1 MSLPTASPAAESP
14 TIEIATPATQRRW
27 SIAFGLYS
35 AATSL
40 TFTQGVW
47 VVYLALHNF
56 SPLAIGLFE
65 TCFHIAKFLA
75 EAPTGIF
82 ADLLGRRL
90 SLIISALLVVGAE
103 LLFLAPT
110 PAMIAASFAI
120 QGVAFAFRGG
130 ADSALLWTLVERSGD
145 EKRAARYSRLFSRMF
160 IIVLVTQTVGL
171 ATGGFLLGVGQALP
185 FVFTSLASALA
196 IMPLL
201 ALPEQRIHKAHRP
214 HPLAHL
220 REGVRAV
227 GRDPVLLGL
236 LLFSGLTAGVMTTIG
251 YYTQLYY
258 HSIGFSLATIGL
270 LLAIPVVP
278 DALFAAA
285 APRIMRWLPRRWV
298 LAIFVGAQM
307 LGLLAL
313 ATRIPVLALVGY
325 LGLLHVG
332 DSVLYPAISTY
343 LNERSPE
350 AQRATV
356 LSLETGLFSAIMIV
370 LFPLFGFGLTRIDFS
385 VAYLWT
391 FVALLLGSVGIVVL
405 VWALRRRRVVP
416 PSLENKHMTSL

>member
-1 MSLPTASPAAESP
+1 MSLPTASPVAEALAV
-14 TIEIATPATQRRW
+14 EIATPATQRRW
-27 SIAFGLYS
+27 AVAFGLYT
-35 AATSL
+35 AATNL

-47 VVYLALHNF
+47 VIYLALNGF
-56 SPLAIGLFE
+56 SPFAIGLFE
-65 TCFHIAKFLA
+65 TCFHVAKFLA

-82 ADLLGRRL
+82 ADLVGRRL
-90 SLIISALLVVGAE
+90 SLIISALLVVVAE

-110 PAMIAASFAI
+110 PTMIAISFAM

-145 EKRAARYSRLFSRMF
+145 KQLAARYSRLFSRMF
-160 IIVLVTQTVGL
+160 VILLVTQTAGV
-171 ATGGFLLGVGQALP
+171 ATGGFLLGYGQALP

-196 IMPLL
+196 IIPLL
-201 ALPEQRIHKAHRP
+201 ALPEQRIHADHRP

-227 GRDPVLLGL
+227 GRDPTLLGL

-258 HSIGFSLATIGL
+258 HSIGFSLAAIGL

-313 ATRIPVLALVGY
+313 ATRVPVLALVGY

-370 LFPLFGFGLTRIDFS
+370 LFPLFGFGLTRIDYS

-391 FVALLLGSVGIVVL
+391 FVALLLGSVGIVAL
-405 VWALRRRRVVP
+405 VWALRRRQRD
-416 PSLENKHMTSL
+416 K

>member
-1 MSLPTASPAAESP
+1 MSLPTVPSVSTAAESP
-14 TIEIATPATQRRW
+14 AIETATPAAQRRW
-27 SIAFGLYS
+27 AVAFGLYT

-130 ADSALLWTLVERSGD
+130 ADSALLWTMVERSGD
-145 EKRAARYSRLFSRMF
+145 EKRAVRYSRLFSRMF
-160 IIVLVTQTVGL
+160 VIMLVMQTAGL
-171 ATGGFLLGVGQALP
+171 AAGGFLLGYGQALP

-196 IMPLL
+196 IIPLL
-201 ALPEQRIHKAHRP
+201 SLPEQRIHKAHRP

-220 REGVRAV
+220 RDGIRAV

-251 YYTQLYY
+251 YYTQLFY
-258 HSIGFSLATIGL
+258 HSIGFSLAAIGL

-278 DALFAAA
+278 DALFATA

-307 LGLLAL
+307 LGPLAL
-313 ATRIPVLALVGY
+313 ATRVPVLALVGY
-325 LGLLHVG
+325 LGLLHIG

-391 FVALLLGSVGIVVL
+391 FVALLLGSVGIVALVL
-405 VWALRRRRVVP
+405 ALRRR
-416 PSLENKHMTSL
+416 KA

>member
-1 MSLPTASPAAESP
+1 MSLPTVPSVSTAAESP
-14 TIEIATPATQRRW
+14 AIETATPAAQRRW
-27 SIAFGLYS
+27 AVAFGLYT

-130 ADSALLWTLVERSGD
+130 ADSALLWTMVERSGD
-145 EKRAARYSRLFSRMF
+145 EKRAVRYSRLFSRMF
-160 IIVLVTQTVGL
+160 VIMLVMQTAGL
-171 ATGGFLLGVGQALP
+171 AAGGFLLGYGQALP

-196 IMPLL
+196 IIPLL
-201 ALPEQRIHKAHRP
+201 SLPEQRIHKAHRP

-220 REGVRAV
+220 RDGIRAV

-251 YYTQLYY
+251 YYTQLFY
-258 HSIGFSLATIGL
+258 HSIGFSLAAIGL

-278 DALFAAA
+278 DALFATA

-313 ATRIPVLALVGY
+313 ATRVPVLALVGY
-325 LGLLHVG
+325 LGLLHIG

-391 FVALLLGSVGIVVL
+391 FVALLLGSVGIVALVL
-405 VWALRRRRVVP
+405 ALRRR
-416 PSLENKHMTSL
+416 KA

>member
-1 MSLPTASPAAESP
+1 MSLPSVSPAVESSI
-14 TIEIATPATQRRW
+14 IEIATPATQRRW
-27 SIAFGLYS
+27 SIAFGLYT

-47 VVYLALHNF
+47 VIYLALHGF
-56 SPLAIGLFE
+56 SPFAIGLFE

-82 ADLLGRRL
+82 ADLAGRRL
-90 SLIISALLVVGAE
+90 SLVISALLVVVAE

-110 PAMIAASFAI
+110 PTMIAVSFAM

-145 EKRAARYSRLFSRMF
+145 QKRAARYSRLFSRMF
-160 IIVLVTQTVGL
+160 IIMLVMQTAGV
-171 ATGGFLLGVGQALP
+171 ATGGFLLGFGQVLP
-185 FVFTSLASALA
+185 FIFTSLASALA
-196 IMPLL
+196 IIPLL
-201 ALPEQRIHKAHRP
+201 ALPEQRAHASQRNR
-214 HPLAHL
+214 PLAHL

-236 LLFSGLTAGVMTTIG
+236 LLLSGLTAGVITTIG

-258 HSIGFSLATIGL
+258 HSIGFSLVTIGL

-313 ATRIPVLALVGY
+313 ATRVPVLALVGY

-332 DSVLYPAISTY
+332 DSVLYPAINTY

-391 FVALLLGSVGIVVL
+391 FVALLLGSGGIVAL
-405 VWALRRRRVVP
+405 VWALQRQRRCKGG
-416 PSLENKHMTSL
+416 S

>member
-1 MSLPTASPAAESP
+1 M
-14 TIEIATPATQRRW
+14 
-27 SIAFGLYS
+27 
-35 AATSL
+35 
-40 TFTQGVW
+40 
-47 VVYLALHNF
+47 
-56 SPLAIGLFE
+56 
-65 TCFHIAKFLA
+65 
-75 EAPTGIF
+75 
-82 ADLLGRRL
+82 
-90 SLIISALLVVGAE
+90 
-103 LLFLAPT
+103 
-110 PAMIAASFAI
+110 
-120 QGVAFAFRGG
+120 
-130 ADSALLWTLVERSGD
+130 
-145 EKRAARYSRLFSRMF
+145 
-160 IIVLVTQTVGL
+160 
-171 ATGGFLLGVGQALP
+171 
-185 FVFTSLASALA
+185 
-196 IMPLL
+196 
-201 ALPEQRIHKAHRP
+201 
-214 HPLAHL
+214 
-220 REGVRAV
+220 

-258 HSIGFSLATIGL
+258 HSIGFSLAAIGL

-313 ATRIPVLALVGY
+313 ATRVPVLALVGY

-391 FVALLLGSVGIVVL
+391 FVALLLGSVGIVAL
-405 VWALRRRRVVP
+405 VWALRR
-416 PSLENKHMTSL
+416 KG

>member
-1 MSLPTASPAAESP
+1 M
-14 TIEIATPATQRRW
+14 
-27 SIAFGLYS
+27 
-35 AATSL
+35 
-40 TFTQGVW
+40 
-47 VVYLALHNF
+47 
-56 SPLAIGLFE
+56 
-65 TCFHIAKFLA
+65 
-75 EAPTGIF
+75 
-82 ADLLGRRL
+82 
-90 SLIISALLVVGAE
+90 
-103 LLFLAPT
+103 
-110 PAMIAASFAI
+110 
-120 QGVAFAFRGG
+120 
-130 ADSALLWTLVERSGD
+130 
-145 EKRAARYSRLFSRMF
+145 
-160 IIVLVTQTVGL
+160 
-171 ATGGFLLGVGQALP
+171 
-185 FVFTSLASALA
+185 
-196 IMPLL
+196 
-201 ALPEQRIHKAHRP
+201 
-214 HPLAHL
+214 
-220 REGVRAV
+220 
-227 GRDPVLLGL
+227 LLGL

-258 HSIGFSLATIGL
+258 HSIGFSLAAIGL

-313 ATRIPVLALVGY
+313 ATRVPALALVGY

-391 FVALLLGSVGIVVL
+391 FVALLLGSVGIVAL
-405 VWALRRRRVVP
+405 VWVLRRRGKGAHRTHRLNVPSAVLETQSKQFAIVLWLSAGVVVEARHVLYGPLCAVTYRVLSSVLGAKLGQPTSFRWRVHSGRAYGIRSAWFITVRRCSPRLNLLRAALMLASTRVRHCSPPLVSRLVSCTTQAGNIYRDRWTSPGDANCLSTRVTGNSLTTRSRYPRFCRLTSNPWRATTIFAPAHLIPQPPESDDDRLPCRESTGTVLHTGRCCLPVP
-416 PSLENKHMTSL
+416 LLALGCPRPPPRTP

>member
-1 MSLPTASPAAESP
+1 MSLPTVPSVSTAAESP
-14 TIEIATPATQRRW
+14 AIETATPAAQRRW
-27 SIAFGLYS
+27 AVAFGLYT

-130 ADSALLWTLVERSGD
+130 ADSALLWTMVERSGD
-145 EKRAARYSRLFSRMF
+145 EKRAVRYSRLFSRMF
-160 IIVLVTQTVGL
+160 VIMLVMQTAGL
-171 ATGGFLLGVGQALP
+171 AAGGFLLGYGQALP

-196 IMPLL
+196 IIPLL
-201 ALPEQRIHKAHRP
+201 SLPEQRIHKAHRP

-220 REGVRAV
+220 RDGIRAV

-251 YYTQLYY
+251 YYTQLFY
-258 HSIGFSLATIGL
+258 HSIGFSLAAIGL

-278 DALFAAA
+278 DALFATA

-313 ATRIPVLALVGY
+313 ATRVPVLALVGY
-325 LGLLHVG
+325 LGLLHIG

-391 FVALLLGSVGIVVL
+391 FVALLLGSVGIVAL
-405 VWALRRRRVVP
+405 VFALRRR
-416 PSLENKHMTSL
+416 KA

>member
-1 MSLPTASPAAESP
+1 MSLPSIPTVIESP
-14 TIEIATPATQRRW
+14 MLEIAPLATQRRW
-27 SIAFGLYS
+27 AIAFGLYT
-35 AATSL
+35 AATNL
-40 TFTQGVW
+40 IFTQGVW
-47 VVYLALHNF
+47 VIYLSIHGF
-56 SPLAIGLFE
+56 SPFAIGLFE
-65 TCFHIAKFLA
+65 TCFHVAKFLA

-82 ADLLGRRL
+82 ADLVGRRL
-90 SLIISALLVVGAE
+90 SLIVSALLVVVAE

-110 PAMIAASFAI
+110 PTLIAISFGL
-120 QGVAFAFRGG
+120 QGVAYAFRGG

-145 EKRAARYSRLFSRMF
+145 KEKAVRYSRLFSRMF
-160 IIVLVTQTVGL
+160 VVVILMQTAGV
-171 ATGGFLLGVGQALP
+171 ASGGFLLGFGQALP
-185 FVFTSLASALA
+185 FVFSSLTSALA
-196 IMPLL
+196 IVPLL
-201 ALPEQRIHKAHRP
+201 ALPEQRATSIHRNR
-214 HPLAHL
+214 PLAHL
-220 REGVRAV
+220 GAGLRAV

-236 LLFSGLTAGVMTTIG
+236 LLLSGLTAGVLTTIG

-258 HSIGFSLATIGL
+258 HSIGFSLAAIGL

-278 DALFAAA
+278 DAIFAAA
-285 APRIMRWLPRRWV
+285 APRIMGWLPRRWV
-298 LAIFVGAQM
+298 LAVFVGAEL

-313 ATRIPVLALVGY
+313 ATRVPILALVGY

-370 LFPLFGFGLTRIDFS
+370 LFPLFGFGLTRIDFG

-391 FVALLLGSVGIVVL
+391 FVALLVGSVGIVAL
-405 VWALRRRRVVP
+405 VWWLKRRRGYG
-416 PSLENKHMTSL
+416 E

>member
-1 MSLPTASPAAESP
+1 MSLPSASPAVESP
-14 TIEIATPATQRRW
+14 PIEIVAPTTQRRW
-27 SIAFGLYS
+27 AIAFGLYT

-47 VVYLALHNF
+47 VVYLALNGF
-56 SPLAIGLFE
+56 SPFAIGLFE
-65 TCFHIAKFLA
+65 TCFHSAKFLA
-75 EAPTGIF
+75 EMPTGIF

-90 SLIISALLVVGAE
+90 SLVISALLVVVAE

-110 PAMIAASFAI
+110 PAMIAVSFAM

-160 IIVLVTQTVGL
+160 VIVLVAQTAGF
-171 ATGGFLLGVGQALP
+171 ATGGFLLGFGRALP
-185 FVFTSLASALA
+185 FVFTSLTSALA
-196 IMPLL
+196 IIPLL
-201 ALPEQRIHKAHRP
+201 ALPEQRIRAAHRP
-214 HPLAHL
+214 HPLVHL
-220 REGVRAV
+220 RDGCRAV
-227 GRDPVLLGL
+227 GRDPILLGL
-236 LLFSGLTAGVMTTIG
+236 LLFSGLTAGVMTTIA
-251 YYTQLYY
+251 YYTQLYF

-270 LLAIPVVP
+270 LFAIPVVP
-278 DALFAAA
+278 NAVFAAS

-298 LAIFVGAQM
+298 LAIFVSAQL

-313 ATRIPVLALVGY
+313 ATRVPVLALLGY
-325 LGLLHVG
+325 LGLLNVG

-370 LFPLFGFGLTRIDFS
+370 LFPLFGYGLTRIDFS

-391 FVALLLGSVGIVVL
+391 FVALLFGSVGIVAL
-405 VWALRRRRVVP
+405 VWVLQRRRKNAGG
-416 PSLENKHMTSL
+416 SAYSAAQG